1 VFKIKKNDKSI
12 SGFYFFQKI
21 TFLFTFFET
30 DRLTDNSLDTNEFTK
45 TLLLDQKYSKNEEEN
60 ISIENFDELVPNTIN
75 EDEPTPLLIDKLNSK
90 DIPISNGDTNRLL
103 IIEEKNLEIGKN
115 NDVLAENSINEQIA
129 TEKNTKREPV
139 LVVSIHSQ
147 FFVINSGLK

>member
-1 VFKIKKNDKSI
+1 M
-12 SGFYFFQKI
+12 FYCFQKI
-21 TFLFTFFET
+21 TFIFTFFER

-45 TLLLDQKYSKNEEEN
+45 TLLLDQKDSKKEEEN
-60 ISIENFDELVPNTIN
+60 ILIENFDELVPNTNN
-75 EDEPTPLLIDKLNSK
+75 EDEPTSLLIDKNSK

-103 IIEEKNLEIGKN
+103 IIEEKNFAIGKN
-115 NDVLAENSINEQIA
+115 NDVLAEKSINEQIA